1 MIIGVNTLY
10 NALLNAPGF
19 EEVTTRYIKM
29 ANAGG
34 MAVQRAVAEKW
45 KQVTGVPLVESYGL
59 TETSPAA
66 ISNTLDIKDW
76 TGTIGVPIPST
87 RSRDPG

>member
-1 MIIGVNTLY
+1 
-10 NALLNAPGF
+10 
-19 EEVTTRYIKM
+19 M

-34 MAVQRAVAEKW
+34 MAVQRAVAEMEAGDRRA
-45 KQVTGVPLVESYGL
+45 VDRELRTHG
-59 TETSPAA
+59 TSPAA

-87 RSRDPG
+87 EAAIPWIMPAVKLPSARWTRSASAVRRS